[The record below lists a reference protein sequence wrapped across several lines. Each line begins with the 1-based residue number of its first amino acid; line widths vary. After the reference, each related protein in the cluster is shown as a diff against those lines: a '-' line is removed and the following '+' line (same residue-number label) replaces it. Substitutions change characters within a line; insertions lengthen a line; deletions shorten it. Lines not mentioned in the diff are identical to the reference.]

1 MLLQEI
7 FANDD
12 PADKCVPETQKKTFK
27 MKKNK
32 SDLIMAAAKGGL
44 PLFYDQELFPGVFF
58 MTTGIMELG
67 YQNITSGF
75 HIGIC
80 AMGMGIKLI
89 INTDYLP
96 HEKAPIYIA

>member
-1 MLLQEI
+1 
-7 FANDD
+7 
-12 PADKCVPETQKKTFK
+12 
-27 MKKNK
+27 
-32 SDLIMAAAKGGL
+32 
-44 PLFYDQELFPGVFF
+44 